1 MGETNL
7 ILAALAGLAIGT
19 AVTWLITR
27 SRAAREYG
35 RAKAEAGAEHS
46 ALLERISS
54 RDRELLQLKA
64 SVEQGLSE
72 RVRLH
77 EELKVEAGRRAAAEE
92 RNTRISTL
100 KSELE
105 QRDRRIESLLNENTR
120 SQTRIGELTT
130 SLDQERKAAQEK
142 LVLLDQANE
151 KLSDAFKALS
161 SEALSKNNQSFLDL
175 AKTTLEGFQNSAKG
189 DLEARQN
196 AIAQLVKP
204 LKDSLEKVDGTV
216 RQIEL
221 ARAAAYSSLTEQ
233 VRSLAGA
240 QSQLQAETANLV
252 KALRRPTV
260 RGAWGQMHLRRAV
273 ELAGMVEYCDFFQQ
287 ESVEGD
293 DGRLRPDMIVRLPNE
308 KVIVVDAKTPL
319 QAYLDAAEATDD
331 QVRSLKLKEHAGQV
345 RTHLMQL
352 SSKGYWEQFDGT
364 PEFVF
369 MFLPGE
375 SFYSAAL
382 EHDPSLIEF
391 GVNLNVILATPTTL
405 IALLKAVAYGW
416 RQELI
421 AKSALEISKLGRELY
436 DRIRTL
442 TGHFSDI
449 RKGLDRAVE
458 GYNKAVGSLEGR
470 VLVTARRFRELGAA
484 TGEEIEELS
493 IIDRATRLPQSEDP
507 LLFPDLLPD
516 NGDEEN

>member
-1 MGETNL
+1 MTETQL
-7 ILAALAGLAIGT
+7 LLATLAGLAIGT
-19 AVTWLITR
+19 TLTWLIMR
-27 SRAAREYG
+27 SKAAREYD
-35 RAKAEAGAEHS
+35 RAKADTGSERA
-46 ALLERISS
+46 ALVERISS
-54 RDRELLQLKA
+54 RDRELLQLKTA
-64 SVEQGLSE
+64 VEQGASE
-72 RVRLH
+72 NSRLRD
-77 EELKVEAGRRAAAEE
+77 ELRMETDRRAAAEE
-92 RNTRISTL
+92 RNTRISDLETAL
-100 KSELE
+100 TERERQIELL
-105 QRDRRIESLLNENTR
+105 INENTL
-120 SQTRIGELTT
+120 SQSRISELATK
-130 SLDQERKAAQEK
+130 LDEERKSAQEK
-142 LVLLDQANE
+142 LGLLDQANE

-161 SEALSKNNQSFLDL
+161 SEALNQNNQSFLEL
-175 AKTTLEGFQNSAKG
+175 AKTTLEGFQNTAKG
-189 DLEARQN
+189 DLDARQT

-204 LKDSLEKVDGTV
+204 LKESLEKVDGTV
-216 RQIEL
+216 REIEK
-221 ARAAAYSSLTEQ
+221 ARTDSYSTLREQ
-233 VRSLAGA
+233 LRSLSDD
-240 QSQLQAETANLV
+240 QSKLRGETANLV

-260 RGAWGQMHLRRAV
+260 RGAWGQMHLKRAV
-273 ELAGMVEYCDFFQQ
+273 ELAGMLEYCDFFQQ
-287 ESVEGD
+287 ESVAGE

-308 KVIVVDAKTPL
+308 KIIVVDAKTPL
-319 QAYLDAAEATDD
+319 QAYLDAAEASDD
-331 QVRSLKLKEHAGQV
+331 QVRLVKLKEHASQV
-345 RTHLMQL
+345 RTHLIQL
-352 SSKGYWEQFDGT
+352 SSKGYWEQFPGT

-442 TGHFSDI
+442 TGHFSEI
-449 RKGLDRAVE
+449 RKGLDRAVD

-484 TGEEIEELS
+484 TGEEIEEVA
-493 IIDRATRLPQSEDP
+493 IIDRSTRLPQSEDP

-516 NGDEEN
+516 DEGEG

>member
-1 MGETNL
+1 ML
-7 ILAALAGLAIGT
+7 LASLAGVAIGT
-19 AVTWLITR
+19 AFTWLIMR
-27 SRAAREYG
+27 SRAAREYD
-35 RAKAEAGAEHS
+35 RAKAEAGSERA
-46 ALLERISS
+46 AMAERISS
-54 RDRELLQLKA
+54 RDRELLQSKA
-64 SVEQGLSE
+64 GVEQGVSE
-72 RVRLH
+72 NARLR
-77 EELKVEAGRRAAAEE
+77 EELRAEAGKRSAAEE
-92 RNTRISTL
+92 RNTRIPAMEA
-100 KSELE
+100 ELND
-105 QRDRRIESLLNENTR
+105 RDRRIESLLNENTLAM
-120 SQTRIGELTT
+120 SRISELATK
-130 SLDQERKAAQEK
+130 LDEERKSAHEK
-142 LVLLDQANE
+142 LELLDQANE

-161 SEALSKNNQSFLDL
+161 SEALSKNNKSFLEL
-175 AKTTLEGFQNSAKG
+175 AKTTLEGFQNAAKG
-189 DLEARQN
+189 DLDARQT

-204 LKDSLEKVDGTV
+204 LKESLEKVDGTV
-216 RQIEL
+216 REIEK
-221 ARAAAYSSLTEQ
+221 ARADSYSTLREQ
-233 VRSLAGA
+233 LRSLSDD
-240 QSQLQAETANLV
+240 QSKLRGETANLV

-260 RGAWGQMHLRRAV
+260 RGAWGQMHLKRAV
-273 ELAGMVEYCDFFQQ
+273 ELAGMVEYCDFYQQ
-287 ESVEGD
+287 ESVEGE

-308 KVIVVDAKTPL
+308 KIIVIDAKTPL

-331 QVRSLKLKEHAGQV
+331 QVKLIKLKEHAGQV

-352 SSKGYWEQFDGT
+352 SSKGYWEQFPGT

-421 AKSALEISKLGRELY
+421 AKSAIEISKLGRELY

-449 RKGLDRAVE
+449 RKGLDRAVD

-484 TGEEIEELS
+484 TGEEIEELA
-493 IIDRATRLPQSEDP
+493 IIDRSTRLPQSEDP
-507 LLFPDLLPD
+507 LLFPEMLDAE
-516 NGDEEN
+516 DEDHE